1 MQTEGVDGAATAAM
15 TFAPVLNIPEF
26 VVFAVLMGGF
36 VTLRVRTEAAIKVR
50 DERIEAEER
59 LRELKVKSM
68 DGLADKAELDAAVAA
83 ISSLQLQED
92 DLLSVFG
99 QKDIRIRIPPPPGD
113 PDERARKRVQDAANG
128 LQDSEERLPAWQ
140 EFLLVAF
147 TVGIL
152 SPFLLLAV
160 ADPMKTP
167 SIALQ
172 TELQNDPNAPPAQ
185 ALSRQLGQNFE
196 E

>member
-99 QKDIRIRIPPPPGD
+99 QKDIRYMHLSGCIA
-113 PDERARKRVQDAANG
+113 RA
-128 LQDSEERLPAWQ
+128 
-140 EFLLVAF
+140 
-147 TVGIL
+147 
-152 SPFLLLAV
+152 
-160 ADPMKTP
+160 
-167 SIALQ
+167 
-172 TELQNDPNAPPAQ
+172 
-185 ALSRQLGQNFE
+185 
-196 E
+196 